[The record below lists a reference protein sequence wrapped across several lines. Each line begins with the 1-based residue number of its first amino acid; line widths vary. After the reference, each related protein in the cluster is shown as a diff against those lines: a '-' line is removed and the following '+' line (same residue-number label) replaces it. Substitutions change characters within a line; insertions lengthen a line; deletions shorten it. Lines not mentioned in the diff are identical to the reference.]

1 MPQNNNSRIRHRETV
16 EKVVVTLTALALNC
30 PSTFTIAWSKDQH
43 TQELPIL
50 YAGIGSSL
58 VTAAGALIDDRMMW
72 AGLLASMG
80 LFAYTVFFYKSP
92 NSQAPPPPLIIG
104 ESPPTQILPEVKII

>member
-1 MPQNNNSRIRHRETV
+1 MPQNNNSRARHRETV

-43 TQELPIL
+43 PEELPIL
-50 YAGIGSSL
+50 YAGIASSL
-58 VTAAGALIDDRMMW
+58 VTAAGALINDKVMW
-72 AGLLASMG
+72 AGLLSSMG

-92 NSQAPPPPLIIG
+92 NSQASPPPLIIG
-104 ESPPTQILPEVKII
+104 NGSGGQNLPEVKMI